1 MKSVPA
7 AWRWAFVVLIAVVAL
22 AVAVWPRGDHDG
34 PSVTATAVQGGPA
47 SASDGQRAAA
57 ALADCPRPGA
67 AAAQSA
73 TPAAGPLAAITLE
86 CLADGRPVDLGAALA
101 GRPALVNLWAYW
113 CEPCARELPAL
124 QQFSARAGSA
134 LTVVTVHSDPDEG
147 KALARLRDLGVRL
160 PGMQD
165 GAGKVRT
172 AVRAPAVLP
181 VSVLVRADGSIAKV
195 VVRPFDTADDVAA
208 TVAQELGVR
217 V

>member
-1 MKSVPA
+1 MKSVPT
-7 AWRWAFVVLIAVVAL
+7 AWRWAFVILIAVVAL
-22 AVAVWPRGDHDG
+22 AVAVWPRGDDHG
-34 PSVTATAVQGGPA
+34 PSVTTTAVQGGPA

-57 ALADCPRPGA
+57 ALADCPRPGDPTGRPP
-67 AAAQSA
+67 
-73 TPAAGPLAAITLE
+73 TPVAGPLAGITVE
-86 CLADGRPVDLGAALA
+86 CLADGRPVDLGEALA

-134 LTVVTVHSDPDEG
+134 LTVLTVHSDPDEG
-147 KALARLRDLGVRL
+147 KAMARLRDLDVHL
-160 PGMQD
+160 PGAQD